1 MTLTLT
7 RQPASMDLFLQ
18 RVPSVVK
25 LSSTLPLKLVNRQI
39 VTPSLL
45 QKPEKKPILLRLWYE
60 YKLGDP

>member
-1 MTLTLT
+1 MNLTLT
-7 RQPASMDLFLQ
+7 RQPASMNLFLR

-25 LSSTLPLKLVNRQI
+25 LPSTLPLKQVSREI

-60 YKLGDP
+60 YQLADP